1 MGFLGGGTK
10 LQTPSF
16 ALPGT
21 ESAVQTQAPVL
32 PPIASPQ
39 ASGSEAPITPPLV
52 PQTPPAARPPSLGS
66 AISGTSQSK
75 PAGGKPGAAIGS
87 SFANNQ
93 VTSPLGDKVKPTTT
107 KKTLLG

>member
-10 LQTPSF
+10 LQTPNF
-16 ALPGT
+16 GIPGP
-21 ESAVQTQAPVL
+21 ESAPQAPVL
-32 PPIASPQ
+32 PPPASPQ